1 MSDISV
7 EIKAEGLD
15 ELKKLLN
22 EALDQVEQL
31 KNTLTRINKIKIRV
45 DSEYTRN

>member
-1 MSDISV
+1 MPNISI
-7 EIKAEGLD
+7 EIKTEGLD

-22 EALDQVEQL
+22 EAVEQVEQL
-31 KNTLTRINKIKIRV
+31 KNTLTKIKEIKIRV